1 MSDNTFYLDRCT
13 SIDFFGMKSSTLD
26 IVELLLNTVA
36 FIRQNQGYPNS
47 GYGCIK
53 LVESVSTRLFFFQKE
68 KYFSI
73 FLPFTYR
80 EENGELFFYYNS
92 VEIDST
98 FSSALLSLLRY
109 ASGNVIAGLEDFE
122 GEIDAVNEGLVNPG
136 QLNLIYRSLLSE
148 EFGYLR
154 YDFDEKN
161 ENGKLHPLNHL
172 DINYSNSA
180 TYKLG
185 LENMLCEEDFIDV
198 LNVKTDC
205 WYLRNGKIIDM

>member
-1 MSDNTFYLDRCT
+1 MSNNTFYLDHCT
-13 SIDFFGMKSSTLD
+13 SVDFFGMKSSTLD

-36 FIRQNQGYPNS
+36 FIRQNQGYPDS
-47 GYGCIK
+47 GHGCVK
-53 LVESVSTRLFFFQKE
+53 LVESVSNRLFFFQKE
-68 KYFSI
+68 KFFSI
-73 FLPFTYR
+73 ILPFSYR
-80 EENGELFFYYNS
+80 EDNGERIFFYNS
-92 VEIDST
+92 VEIDPT
-98 FSSALLSLLRY
+98 FSSALLSLLKY

-136 QLNLIYRSLLSE
+136 LLNLIYRSLLSE

-185 LENMLCEEDFIDV
+185 LENAPSEDEFVDMLDE
-198 LNVKTDC
+198 KTDC
-205 WYLRNGKIIDM
+205 WYLKK